1 MTGALWLED
10 VHVGNRFRTDT
21 YDLTADAIIE
31 FATEWDPQPF
41 HLGEDAA
48 QDTFFNGLAASG
60 WHTAAITMRLLVTT
74 GLPLATGIIGAS
86 IELAWPSPTRRSTSR
101 RARGNRRARVQV
113 GPSPR
118 IHHDGLRHVEPTR
131 RCPTAHHGSTVG
143 VREAAMTH
151 LTGSAGHPHTT
162 SSRDS
167 GSRSIRNWPTRAAS
181 RTPH

>member
-74 GLPLATGIIGAS
+74 GLPLATGIIGAAS
-86 IELAWPSPTRRSTSR
+86 NSPGP
-101 RARGNRRARVQV
+101 AR
-113 GPSPR
+113 P
-118 IHHDGLRHVEPTR
+118 DPTINF
-131 RCPTAHHGSTVG
+131 
-143 VREAAMTH
+143 
-151 LTGSAGHPHTT
+151 T
-162 SSRDS
+162 SS
-167 GSRSIRNWPTRAAS
+167 SR
-181 RTPH
+181 